1 MGDEDAKATLIAALN
16 DDTMQRLDNFITMR
30 GGDDLAHLETTA
42 QRLNKVS
49 YQQILSHLKQGNLQ
63 DLAHTGAGATMLAG
77 ATSALGP
84 KGRKA
89 NRVGFSG
96 IAAVQHALA
105 APLPQVNAAMKW
117 NVDPPAKDKPKS
129 FKWNPDARPRTNAP
143 KTRYPPPPQS
153 QLHPHHHPFHERP
166 VEGI

>member
-1 MGDEDAKATLIAALN
+1 
-16 DDTMQRLDNFITMR
+16 
-30 GGDDLAHLETTA
+30 
-42 QRLNKVS
+42 
-49 YQQILSHLKQGNLQ
+49 
-63 DLAHTGAGATMLAG
+63 MLAG

-143 KTRYPPPPQS
+143 KTRYPPPPQAS
-153 QLHPHHHPFHERP
+153 YTPVTIPSMSDQLKVYEACFQVADQKLPGEVCEDPLPLLAGVMAVLANTEESAEQP
-166 VEGI
+166 GVP